1 MAHDETRKDRARGGG
16 KGVRKEGRSVVVKL
30 VGKRVAS

>member
-1 MAHDETRKDRARGGG
+1 MAHDETGRAERGGVG
-16 KGVRKEGRSVVVKL
+16 KGVRKEGRSVEVKL